1 MIAPIYLTSNQPAER
16 FYRGG
21 NKIRSFRG
29 LAADGDRV
37 PEDWVGSTT
46 TLFGSTS
53 KGLSELPGG
62 GLLIDAISADPEA
75 WLGPE
80 HLSEFGADSMLL
92 VKLLDAGE
100 RLPVHVHPNR
110 RFAAEHLGRRH
121 GKAEAWYI
129 LDGGTVHLGFK
140 RDVESEELGRWV
152 SGQDSQ
158 AMLEAMHEV
167 SVTAGDGVYIPP
179 GLPHAIGAGVFLL
192 ELQEPEDLSIL
203 LEWKGFNVDGV
214 ADGNLGLGFT
224 TALQA
229 AERRQYTE
237 LELQGLVTRADGVGA
252 FPVGSEEYFRG
263 ERVEVSSRV
272 ALDQG
277 FSILVVVEGQGTLTT
292 GNATSSALIRGDTV
306 LVPYS
311 AGDLEITG
319 ALRLLRCRPPAT
331 SAESSGRSAGGGAR
345 S

>member
-37 PEDWVGSTT
+37 PEDWVGSAT

-80 HLSEFGADSMLL
+80 HLSKFGADSMLL

-129 LDGGTVHLGFK
+129 LDGGTVHLGFR
-140 RDVESEELGRWV
+140 RDVESEELGSWV

-179 GLPHAIGAGVFLL
+179 GLP
-192 ELQEPEDLSIL
+192 
-203 LEWKGFNVDGV
+203 
-214 ADGNLGLGFT
+214 
-224 TALQA
+224 
-229 AERRQYTE
+229 
-237 LELQGLVTRADGVGA
+237 TR
-252 FPVGSEEYFRG
+252 
-263 ERVEVSSRV
+263 
-272 ALDQG
+272 
-277 FSILVVVEGQGTLTT
+277 
-292 GNATSSALIRGDTV
+292 SALAYFSWSSKSRKTFQ
-306 LVPYS
+306 S
-311 AGDLEITG
+311 
-319 ALRLLRCRPPAT
+319 C
-331 SAESSGRSAGGGAR
+331 SSGKASTSTAPRTAASVWDSQSPCRLQNAASTRNLNFKALSQGRMGRAPHFQSVARNTSGASGLRFRPGWLSTMDSASLLLSRGRAHSRLGTPLR
-345 S
+345 PL